1 MELQCDISNR
11 ELGGCPMQGG
21 QTVAFAS
28 QFMMETEVT
37 YAQMKKEMLVI
48 LFGVDQMKQRVYG
61 QPAKI
66 TNILQII

>member
-1 MELQCDISNR
+1 
-11 ELGGCPMQGG
+11 MQGG